1 MAEGIQ
7 THHKAE
13 SDRLDSISW
22 AFILIWG
29 GIVFLANNAG
39 LINGFNNLLETLP
52 FNIDRIGPWTLIFLG
67 AGVIVLIE
75 AIIRLIS
82 PLYSSASVSGNLIG
96 AGVLFGLGLGNLVG
110 WGVVW
115 PLILIAVGVG
125 IFLTAI
131 LNRG

>member
-7 THHKAE
+7 TNHKTE
-13 SDRLDSISW
+13 SDRLDSIAW

-29 GIVFLANNAG
+29 GIVFLASNTG
-39 LINGFNNLLETLP
+39 IFDSLNNLLETLP
-52 FNIDRIGPWTLIFLG
+52 FNIDRIGPWTMVFLG

-75 AIIRLIS
+75 AIIRLVS
-82 PLYSSASVSGNLIG
+82 PVYPASSVTGNLVG
-96 AGVLFGLGLGNLVG
+96 AGVLFGLGLGNLFG

-115 PLILIAVGVG
+115 PLILIAVGAG

-131 LNRG
+131 LNRR